1 MNYMDSTNFALHAK
15 SKQFYWEGNGQ
26 LSIKTFSNGKAHYK
40 TNKGFFAVEE
50 SRYLLLNEGSYTI
63 SIDENKEVESFC
75 IFFREGFGEEIL
87 NSLRESNNRLLS
99 DPFKDR
105 NDIGFFEKTYDT
117 SEILLSQII
126 KFKENLFILEN
137 DPVGYEEQFHKLMQ
151 IILFEQFDAWKEVEA
166 LRAIRNSTREELYRR
181 ISIAH
186 EYIRAYYDKTIKL
199 NEIAQIAC
207 LSPNHLL
214 RTYSQIYG
222 KTPHQHIS
230 EFRIR
235 KAKKLLTQ
243 LDFNMTDIT
252 FELGLQNP
260 VSFSKM
266 FKQHVGVSPIEF
278 RKKVI
283 LDKKYKV

>member
-1 MNYMDSTNFALHAK
+1 MNDNASTNFVLHAR
-15 SKQFYWEGNGQ
+15 SNQFYWEGNGQ

-40 TNKGFFAVEE
+40 TSKGFFAVEE
-50 SRYLLLNEGSYTI
+50 SRYLLLNEGDYTI
-63 SIDENKEVESFC
+63 SIEENKEVESFC
-75 IFFREGFGEEIL
+75 LFFKDGFAEEVL
-87 NSLRESNNRLLS
+87 RSFRESNDKLLS
-99 DPFKDR
+99 DPFKDMSS
-105 NDIGFFEKTYDT
+105 IGFFEKTYHT
-117 SEILLSQII
+117 SKTLSSQIHN
-126 KFKENLFILEN
+126 FKESLPLLEN

-151 IILFEQFDAWKEVEA
+151 TILSGHLNTLMEVDT
-166 LRAIRNSTREELYRR
+166 LSAIRNSTREELYRR
-181 ISIAH
+181 ISTAH
-186 EYIRAYYDKTIKL
+186 DYIRSFYNKPIKL
-199 NEIAQIAC
+199 NEIAQVAC

-222 KTPHQHIS
+222 RTPFQHIS
-230 EFRIR
+230 EFRIL

-252 FELGLQNP
+252 FEIGLQNP

-283 LDKKYKV
+283 LDKKC

>member
-1 MNYMDSTNFALHAK
+1 MNCLGSTNFVLHAK
-15 SKQFYWEGNGQ
+15 SNQFYWEGNGQ

-40 TNKGFFAVEE
+40 TSKGFFAVEE

-63 SIDENKEVESFC
+63 SIDENKDVESFC
-75 IFFREGFGEEIL
+75 IFFKDGFAEEIL
-87 NSLRESNNRLLS
+87 NSLRESNNKLLS
-99 DPFKDR
+99 DPF
-105 NDIGFFEKTYDT
+105 NDKSYIGFFEKTYDT
-117 SEILLSQII
+117 SKILLSQMT
-126 KFKENLFILEN
+126 KFKENLSILEN

-151 IILFEQFDAWKEVEA
+151 IILIEHFNTWKEVESLSA
-166 LRAIRNSTREELYRR
+166 LRNSTREELYRR

-186 EYIRAYYDKTIKL
+186 DYIRSYYDKAIKL
-199 NEIAQIAC
+199 NDIAQVAC

-230 EFRIR
+230 EFRIL

-283 LDKKYKV
+283 LDKKY

>member
-1 MNYMDSTNFALHAK
+1 MNCMGTTNFVLHAK
-15 SKQFYWEGNGQ
+15 SNQFYWEGNGQ
-26 LSIKTFSNGKAHYK
+26 LSIKTFSKGKAHYK
-40 TNKGFFAVEE
+40 TSKGFFAVEE

-75 IFFREGFGEEIL
+75 IFFKDGFAEEIL
-87 NSLRESNNRLLS
+87 NSLRESNNKLLS
-99 DPFKDR
+99 DPFKD
-105 NDIGFFEKTYDT
+105 NSYIGFFEKTYDT
-117 SEILLSQII
+117 SKILLSQIT
-126 KFKENLFILEN
+126 KFKENLSILAN

-151 IILFEQFDAWKEVEA
+151 IILIEQFNTWKEVESLSA
-166 LRAIRNSTREELYRR
+166 LRNSTREELYRR

-186 EYIRAYYDKTIKL
+186 DYIRSYYDKAIKL
-199 NEIAQIAC
+199 NDIAQIAC

-214 RTYSQIYG
+214 RTYSQIYR

-230 EFRIR
+230 EFRIL

-283 LDKKYKV
+283 LDKKY